1 MEWLSNPEIWAA
13 LLTLTIMELVLGI
26 DNIVFISLLAGELP
40 HNQQKK
46 ATVLGLCLALVMRIL
61 LLVSI
66 SWVMTLTQP
75 LFNAANWF
83 GLHDSH
89 WQQRLSI
96 SGRDLILLLGG
107 LFLLFKSNKEIY
119 DSIEGKTEK
128 HTAQPKSLWGTVLEI
143 GLLDI
148 VFGLDSVITAIGM
161 TDYLGVMIAAV
172 VIAMFFMMLASEK
185 ISGFVNQHPSVK
197 LLALAFLLL
206 IGISLIAAAIDEPIA
221 KGYIYFS
228 MAFSIFVV
236 VLILRFSKKKLQI
249 REKLD

>member
-83 GLHDSH
+83 GLHDSR

-119 DSIEGKTEK
+119 DSIEGKTK
-128 HTAQPKSLWGTVLEI
+128 KNTAQPKSLWATVLEI

-236 VLILRFSKKKLQI
+236 VLILRFSKKHLQI
-249 REKLD
+249 REKRD

>member
-1 MEWLSNPEIWAA
+1 MEWLSSPEIWAA
-13 LLTLTIMELVLGI
+13 LLTLIIMELVLGI

-46 ATVLGLCLALVMRIL
+46 ATTLGLGLALLMRIA

-75 LFNAANWF
+75 LFNLANWF
-83 GLHDSH
+83 GLQDIR

-119 DSIEGKTEK
+119 DTIEGKTQK
-128 HTAQPKSLWGTVLEI
+128 HAAQPKSLWGTVLEI

-148 VFGLDSVITAIGM
+148 VFGLDSVITAVGM
-161 TDYLGVMIAAV
+161 TDHLGVMIAAV
-172 VIAMFFMMLASEK
+172 GVAMFFMMIASEK
-185 ISGFVNQHPSVK
+185 ISGFVNQHSSVK

-206 IGISLIAAAIDEPIA
+206 IGTSLIAAAIDEPIA

-236 VLILRFSKKKLQI
+236 ALIVRFSKKNLQI
-249 REKLD
+249 RKKTN

>member
-13 LLTLTIMELVLGI
+13 LLTLIIMELVLGI
-26 DNIVFISLLAGELP
+26 DNIVFISLLASELP

-46 ATVLGLCLALVMRIL
+46 ATILGLSLALLMRIL
-61 LLVSI
+61 LLISI
-66 SWVMTLTQP
+66 SWVMTLTHP
-75 LFNAANWF
+75 LFNVAHW
-83 GLHDSH
+83 LKLQDSH

-128 HTAQPKSLWGTVLEI
+128 QAVQPKSLWGTVLEI

-172 VIAMFFMMLASEK
+172 AIAMFFMMLASEK

-206 IGISLIAAAIDEPIA
+206 IGISLIAAAIDEPIP

-249 REKLD
+249 REKPD